1 MGRKLADLTPEALE
15 FLRSQS
21 AELVPHEL
29 VFDYDW
35 WSTGTQNSRS
45 RLPLVF
51 NVFVISD
58 EVIHAILPEEL
69 EAGAPSGFAVV
80 GHIGV

>member
-35 WSTGTQNSRS
+35 WSPGTQHSRS
-45 RLPLVF
+45 RLPPVL
-51 NVFVISD
+51 NVVISD